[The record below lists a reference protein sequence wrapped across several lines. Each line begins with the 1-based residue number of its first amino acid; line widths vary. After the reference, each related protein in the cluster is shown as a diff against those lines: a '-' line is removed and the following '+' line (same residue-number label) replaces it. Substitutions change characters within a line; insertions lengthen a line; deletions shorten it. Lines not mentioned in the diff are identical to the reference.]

1 METIQVTESQ
11 ISAGGDVGIS
21 VSEMRMGGGYMT
33 EIVKVN
39 KRMMGMPTKII
50 IDEDLQE
57 SSFDEEG
64 EDEEEGEA

>member
-33 EIVKVN
+33 EIVRVN

>member
-1 METIQVTESQ
+1 VTESQ

-21 VSEMRMGGGYMT
+21 VSEMRMGGAYMT
-33 EIVKVN
+33 EIIKVN

>member
-21 VSEMRMGGGYMT
+21 VSVMRMGGGYMT